1 MRNTDVTRRA
11 LLGATAGLLA
21 APALAQGSWP
31 DRPVRI
37 VVPYPPG
44 AFNDQLARL
53 VAERFQDAFGQPGV
67 VENRPGA
74 GGSVGT
80 AAVAR
85 SAPDGYTLLVVN
97 AATMG
102 MNPFIYANAGYDPAR
117 DLTPLAVGAR
127 LANVLVVNPAVL
139 PVSTVAELVER
150 AKAQPGRINYASS
163 GSGSSPHLAAELLKA
178 RAGIDIAHVPYRGS
192 APAVTD
198 LLGGNVPVMFDNIPN
213 VLQHIQS
220 GRLRALAVTG
230 RDRDPALPDVPT
242 LHQAGI
248 TGYEM
253 YVWFGFVAPATLP
266 APLQRRLSEMII
278 RTVSAP
284 DVAERIRRAGAE
296 PWAQNPAEMSA
307 LIRAELEKWGPVI
320 RAAGIRAD

>member
-1 MRNTDVTRRA
+1 MHINDISRRA
-11 LLGATAGLLA
+11 LLGAAAGLIA

-31 DRPVRI
+31 DRAIRI

-53 VAERFQDAFGQPGV
+53 VAERFQDAFGHPGV

-85 SAPDGYTLLVVN
+85 SAPDGYMLLVVN

-102 MNPFIYANAGYDPAR
+102 MNPFIYANPGYDPVR

-127 LANVLVVNPAVL
+127 LANVLVANPAVL
-139 PVSTVAELVER
+139 PVSTVAELVAR

-163 GSGSSPHLAAELLKA
+163 GSGSSPHLAAELLKV
-178 RAGIDIAHVPYRGS
+178 RAGIDITHVPYRGS
-192 APAVTD
+192 APAVAD

-230 RDRDPALPDVPT
+230 RDRDPALPETPT
-242 LHQAGI
+242 MQQAGI
-248 TGYEM
+248 AGYEM
-253 YVWFGFVAPATLP
+253 YVWFGFAAPANLP
-266 APLQRRLSEMII
+266 EPIQRRLSEMII

-296 PWAQNPAEMSA
+296 PWVQNPAEMGA

-320 RAAGIRAD
+320 RAAGLRAD